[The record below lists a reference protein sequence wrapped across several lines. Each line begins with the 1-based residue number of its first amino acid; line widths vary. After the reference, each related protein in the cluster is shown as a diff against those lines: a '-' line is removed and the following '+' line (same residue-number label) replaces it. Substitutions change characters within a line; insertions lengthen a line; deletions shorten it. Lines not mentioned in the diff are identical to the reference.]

1 MIWTALPGTK
11 LVGGASVDPMLQ
23 GCSLGIGCAYVMA
36 LDNRAAVALVTD
48 HCPGVCGSGSGQGY
62 GVGLL
67 EVH

>member
-1 MIWTALPGTK
+1 M
-11 LVGGASVDPMLQ
+11 DPMLQ